1 MWVGELNGRAFQI
14 QLVRRRYVLGRNQP
28 GHAWLAQHYKW
39 AIDRI
44 FLEKKHSHLIIAE
57 DDMLFSPDFVAYFKQ
72 TAVLLERDPSL
83 WRGDVHCPCAHT
95 TTFIKAAAAA
105 AAAAAARRRRW
116 Y

>member
-1 MWVGELNGRAFQI
+1 MDGQFQK
-14 QLVRRRYVLGRNQP
+14 LKKSLSKCNSCCYALGRNQP

-83 WRGDVHCPCAHT
+83 WRGPLLTRTPT
-95 TTFIKAAAAA
+95 TTFIKK
-105 AAAAAARRRRW
+105 RPPKPPPPPS
-116 Y
+116 